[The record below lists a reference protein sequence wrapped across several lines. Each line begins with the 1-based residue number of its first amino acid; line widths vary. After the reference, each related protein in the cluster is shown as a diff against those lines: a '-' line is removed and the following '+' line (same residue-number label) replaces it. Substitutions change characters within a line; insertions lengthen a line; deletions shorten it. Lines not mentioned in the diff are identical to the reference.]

1 MFRFVFV
8 WESIQFSSS
17 SLTITSEMAALKDI
31 LGSTLSRFQ
40 VGGAVSSSWIQVK
53 NPQMRVK
60 KKSVRSFNLLN
71 VSLNITQ
78 MEIF

>member
-17 SLTITSEMAALKDI
+17 LLTITSEMAALKDI

-60 KKSVRSFNLLN
+60 KKIHF
-71 VSLNITQ
+71 
-78 MEIF
+78 